1 MNYLSSKLRFKKSGI
16 NSSNSKKKKLI
27 NNIQRNFNQIQKNNL
42 QNKFIILNFLSNHKI
57 PFFSENF
64 ELLNYINSGSS
75 GIVFKGFDKKSPNYY
90 LCFKFLIQTLRTTKK
105 NKIKKQTLKEIN
117 IHNKLKN
124 NNIINYYNYI
134 YLNKIGCIVME
145 YSELG
150 DLEHF
155 HKILRA
161 KRYFSESL
169 LAFITFQILQGLSF
183 LTRSKIIHM
192 DIKPQNLLI
201 DNNLN
206 IKITDF
212 SASFSYENYKKN
224 QKILLP
230 FSGTRFYMSPEVLS
244 NESIDYMHCNKID
257 LYSLGVVLYYL
268 AFEQFPYGLDYSYKV
283 NFTLI
288 LKKIKGCKLTFPE
301 NKLYSPLFLKFINRL
316 LEKDITKR
324 INIYNALNDPW
335 IKGAEL
341 LFKEKEKIDDIEI
354 FLINIIADNFRCF
367 NEYIKSN

>member
-1 MNYLSSKLRFKKSGI
+1 MNYFSSKIEIKKFGI
-16 NSSNSKKKKLI
+16 KSNNSKQKKPIK
-27 NNIQRNFNQIQKNNL
+27 NIQINFNQIQKNNL
-42 QNKFIILNFLSNHKI
+42 QKKVILKFLSNRRHSY
-57 PFFSENF
+57 FSEKF

-75 GIVFKGFDKKSPNYY
+75 GIVFKGFDKKNPDYY
-90 LCFKFLIQTLRTTKK
+90 LCFKFLIKTLRTTKK
-105 NKIKKQTLKEIN
+105 NKIKRQTLKEIN

-183 LTRSKIIHM
+183 LTKSKIIHM

-224 QKILLP
+224 QKIILP

-244 NESIDYMHCNKID
+244 NESIDYINCNKID
-257 LYSLGVVLYYL
+257 LYSLGVALYYL
-268 AFEQFPYGLDYSYKV
+268 AFEQFPYGLDFSYKV

-288 LKKIKGCKLTFPE
+288 LKKIKGSKLSFPE
-301 NKLYSPLFLKFINRL
+301 IKLYSPLFLNFINRL
-316 LEKDITKR
+316 LEKDIKKR
-324 INIYNALNDPW
+324 ISIYDALNDPW

-354 FLINIIADNFRCF
+354 FLINIITDNFRCF
-367 NEYIKSN
+367 NEFIKSN